1 MKYSG
6 NINIGIRNR
15 SLSFGWDVDNHPN
28 QDFLKEF
35 LYHCKG
41 IKPWRMLDFSEC
53 FSCLIFLMLLQM
65 SSCVFP
71 RKRLISS
78 KYLIE

>member
-53 FSCLIFLMLLQM
+53 FSCLIFFNVATN
-65 SSCVFP
+65 VFMRVP
-71 RKRLISS
+71 KKKTHFL
-78 KYLIE
+78 